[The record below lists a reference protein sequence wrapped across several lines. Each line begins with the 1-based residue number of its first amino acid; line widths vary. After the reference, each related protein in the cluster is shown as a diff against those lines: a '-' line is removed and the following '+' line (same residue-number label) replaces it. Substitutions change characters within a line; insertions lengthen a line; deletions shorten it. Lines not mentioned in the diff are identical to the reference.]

1 MTVLSNEPVN
11 NFIGDGNATRFDFDF
26 LIEKEEELYVVL
38 TDSLGTHRELILN
51 KDYSI
56 AEVGNPKGSFIVFPI
71 ADSDYPVLQPD
82 EKISLQL
89 NLKIEQAKKFSNSS
103 KLDLTMLEKTFDYVV
118 RVLQI
123 FNRKIARCV
132 KIYEGDTQTV
142 DEFLNDLN
150 RSQINSKNSE
160 IAAQNAAKMA
170 DEYRTEASKL
180 HSDINDIYVQERE
193 TLAKFIET
201 SNTVMSELTNVTA
214 ELTNKADVNLA
225 NSELSEAFK
234 TLLKNAGVV
243 FITQSYFE
251 SDGWYKVYSNGWIE
265 QGGRSGTANIK
276 FKKAFKNT
284 NYTIVLGHEKGDGW
298 TNGANANY
306 SAKTTTGFRLYQC
319 DGSAASW
326 VAYGM

>member
-89 NLKIEQAKKFSNSS
+89 NLKIEQTKQFSNSS

-123 FNRKIARCV
+123 FNRKIASN
-132 KIYEGDTQTV
+132 K
-142 DEFLNDLN
+142 
-150 RSQINSKNSE
+150 
-160 IAAQNAAKMA
+160 
-170 DEYRTEASKL
+170 YR
-180 HSDINDIYVQERE
+180 
-193 TLAKFIET
+193 
-201 SNTVMSELTNVTA
+201 
-214 ELTNKADVNLA
+214 
-225 NSELSEAFK
+225 
-234 TLLKNAGVV
+234 
-243 FITQSYFE
+243 
-251 SDGWYKVYSNGWIE
+251 
-265 QGGRSGTANIK
+265 
-276 FKKAFKNT
+276 
-284 NYTIVLGHEKGDGW
+284 
-298 TNGANANY
+298 
-306 SAKTTTGFRLYQC
+306 
-319 DGSAASW
+319 
-326 VAYGM
+326 

>member
-71 ADSDYPVLQPD
+71 DDSDYPVLQPD

-89 NLKIEQAKKFSNSS
+89 NLKIEQTKQFSNSS

-123 FNRKIARCV
+123 FNRKIARCI

-170 DEYRTEASKL
+170 DEYRTEVSQL

-201 SNTVMSELTNVTA
+201 SNTVMA
-214 ELTNKADVNLA
+214 ELENKANVDLA
-225 NSELSEAFK
+225 NCEISEAFK
-234 TLLKNAGVV
+234 TLLKNAGIVYVV
-243 FITQSYFE
+243 EKYQGN
-251 SDGWYKVYSNGWIE
+251 DGWYRVWSDGWIE
-265 QGGRSGTANIK
+265 QGGVSSGVATVA
-276 FKKAFKNT
+276 FKKKFANT
-284 NYTIVLGHEKGDGW
+284 NYSINVTRLSMSENIPAVTSRTIANFTVGW
-298 TNGANANY
+298 KVVNQNANA
-306 SAKTTTGFRLYQC
+306 
-319 DGSAASW
+319 GSTSCSW
-326 VAYGM
+326 RACGY